1 MIIQEI
7 ENSFLLTEIEKKY
20 FIKNIDF
27 KSENY
32 IKWLLKILQNEKLFM
47 ISLLKEYKNRDI
59 EIWII
64 KWELMSGNM
73 KKIQELELNENETF
87 DLEVA
92 LENI

>member
-7 ENSFLLTEIEKKY
+7 KNSFLLTEIEKKY